1 MDKKELELLIQDIV
15 SQASELKNKHTDQA
29 NAHVHYCCIFTQS
42 DEEFEAL
49 LGEVSEIGKMLK
61 DTPTGPM
68 FQIELT
74 ETIAGSLRILKI
86 RKPDPTR
93 PERGDADFAVSNY
106 PKFKEKYLGQPG
118 FKLIEREDFEMIEL
132 MDPDYDVRAYFS
144 NPPVEE
150 QYELK

>member
-61 DTPTGPM
+61 ETAMGPL
-68 FQIELT
+68 FQIELI
-74 ETIAGSLRILKI
+74 ETVSGPLRILKV
-86 RKPDPTR
+86 RKPDTTR

-106 PKFKEKYLGQPG
+106 VDFKEKYLGKPG

-132 MDPDYDVRAYFS
+132 MDPGFDVRAYFS
-144 NPPVEE
+144 NPPVEV
-150 QYELK
+150 QYNLS